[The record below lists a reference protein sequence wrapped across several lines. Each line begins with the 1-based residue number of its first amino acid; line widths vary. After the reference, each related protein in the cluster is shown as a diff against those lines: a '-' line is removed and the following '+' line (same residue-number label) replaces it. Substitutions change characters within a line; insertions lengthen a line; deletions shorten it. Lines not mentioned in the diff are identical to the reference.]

1 VAALDSHI
9 PGIGLPPLSRLRR
22 QLPSRGALSKFTDS
36 FLPYNILNLF
46 QKVNR
51 IFYFLPGIL
60 ALGSQAVESKKIS
73 KKFTETP
80 LPKVEN
86 QDIVY
91 PNNDN
96 KEKLRRYYG
105 QRKEEQ

>member
-1 VAALDSHI
+1 MTCSFFRYL
-9 PGIGLPPLSRLRR
+9 
-22 QLPSRGALSKFTDS
+22 KYTDS

-96 KEKLRRYYG
+96 KEKLRFYYG
-105 QRKEEQ
+105 K